1 MNDPKGLFEHEQTP
15 FEIMLNKWNTQL
27 RNNELYKKLIVD
39 TFDINSVV
47 KDPVIQV
54 KPIRQHIIH
63 TNIID
68 PGIVKFTT
76 YFVCGEIK
84 ENKRGGGI

>member
-54 KPIRQHIIH
+54 KPIR
-63 TNIID
+63 
-68 PGIVKFTT
+68 
-76 YFVCGEIK
+76 
-84 ENKRGGGI
+84 